1 VAFRA
6 AYLLTRNAAEAED
19 ACQDAFIKA
28 HRALGHFRP
37 GAPFRPWLLR
47 IVTNEAKNR
56 LRSASRRERLE
67 LQAARSTETMAPATE
82 DIAISHEMGRR
93 LLAALDRLP
102 RRDRE
107 VVAYRYL
114 LDLSVSETATALAM
128 PPGTVKSRL
137 ARALRRLEAAFTDPT
152 NIQGGR

>member
-1 VAFRA
+1 MAFRA
-6 AYLLTRNAAEAED
+6 AYLLTRNAPEAED

-67 LQAARSTETMAPATE
+67 LQAMAPATE

-128 PPGTVKSRL
+128 PPGTVKSGL